1 MSATIVEKVARL
13 GLGRDAGFAYF
24 IDGEG
29 SVCRKAIDPHLA
41 AREVLT
47 VLAPHAVVREPGY
60 LYFIDVDGDVSRQ
73 REDHV
78 PLVSVEA
85 RTWLLVH
92 QSHRTL
98 ADFLTFGV
106 ADLTEAIAIVDELYR
121 LGAEDIEL
129 CAWPVEDP
137 RMQRNTMSLDLPG
150 DATQRSMILRF
161 FGKTETVGNPILR
174 LHMVRT
180 R

>member
-1 MSATIVEKVARL
+1 MEKVVRL
-13 GLGRDAGFAYF
+13 GLVRDAGFLYF

-29 SVCRKAIDPHLA
+29 NACRKPVDPHAA
-41 AREVLT
+41 AREVQVIL
-47 VLAPHAVVREPGY
+47 VARAVVRESGY
-60 LYFIDVDGDVSRQ
+60 LYFIDVDGDVSRK
-73 REDHV
+73 REDDA
-78 PLVSVEA
+78 PLVAIEA
-85 RTWLLVH
+85 RAWLLLH

-106 ADLTEAIAIVDELYR
+106 ADLMEAIAIVDELYR

-137 RMQRNTMSLDLPG
+137 RMQRNTLSLELPG
-150 DATQRSMILRF
+150 DATQRSMILHF